1 MLDEATG
8 DDRGYAFYHSQ
19 DAESAASGQGLY
31 LAYGLVNH
39 SEDPADTERIG
50 HEIAE
55 AVRRNGLQ
63 VTWDGSVKTRIH
75 VPLTWQRR
83 WTAPAP

>member
-1 MLDEATG
+1 M
-8 DDRGYAFYHSQ
+8 
-19 DAESAASGQGLY
+19 
-31 LAYGLVNH
+31 NH